1 MTKFL
6 DELQSSIAT
15 KVEGDA
21 DFQNTLA
28 GLSDDEKATKV
39 SERIASDLETELVGL
54 HEKAGKLSKAEELA
68 NNQRIRAEKAEAG
81 KKAVVDSPKTDG
93 TLSTKDTL
101 ALIAAKV
108 DGDDFDEV
116 VSYASFKKVSVSE
129 ALKDKTLQTVLRERG
144 EERATAAATNARGK
158 ARMDT
163 PPAPDMV
170 ISSAQ
175 KGILPTDDAGINEL
189 VSAEMNVKLKKAKL
203 L

>member
-28 GLSDDEKATKV
+28 GLSDDEKSSKV
-39 SERIASDLETELVGL
+39 SERVASDLETELASL
-54 HEKAGKLSKAEELA
+54 KEKAEKAGKAEELA
-68 NNQRIRAEKAEAG
+68 QNYKIRAEKAE
-81 KKAVVDSPKTDG
+81 KKGMVEAPKTDG

-101 ALIAAKV
+101 ALIAAKI

-116 VSYASFKKVSVSE
+116 VSYASFRKVSISE
-129 ALKDKTLQTVLRERG
+129 VLKDKTLQTVLRERG

-158 ARMDT
+158 SRMDAA
-163 PPAPDMV
+163 PAPDMV
-170 ISSAQ
+170 IASAQ
-175 KGILPTDDAGINEL
+175 KGVLPTDDTGINEL
-189 VSAEMNVKLKKAKL
+189 VNAEMNVKLKKARL